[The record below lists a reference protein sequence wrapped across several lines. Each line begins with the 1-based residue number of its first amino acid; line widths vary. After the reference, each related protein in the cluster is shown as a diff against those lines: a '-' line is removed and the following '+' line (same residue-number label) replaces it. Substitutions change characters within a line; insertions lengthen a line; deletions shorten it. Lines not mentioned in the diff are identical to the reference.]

1 MQSITQRLAA
11 YEQERRETDATL
23 RDHYGLQHKP
33 WPWEEPLPEIR
44 LSADTL
50 VTLADSIKL
59 AVAQRRLLSTQQA
72 AREDRCVEVRV
83 NTREEAEQLRQ
94 LLPQDVR
101 SLVSIY
107 VSEDDNVDLEQLAA
121 V

>member
-59 AVAQRRLLSTQQA
+59 AVAQRRLLSPLPA
-72 AREDRCVEVRV
+72 SANKGVEVRV